1 MLNNIKMPEP
11 SNHNHQPVLLN
22 LSFQFKTNNRIFFP
36 NGKHKDLFN
45 HAYHFTVSIQSSVDE
60 YGLGI
65 DFYKIEQNYHDDLAK
80 KLNHP
85 ILNEMLPFNTTVE
98 NIASYI
104 YQSFSRYLDKNASV
118 HSVTL
123 YETNSHSVT
132 INEQNMYLFEL

>member
-1 MLNNIKMPEP
+1 MLNHIQMPEP

-22 LSFQFKTNNRIFFP
+22 LSFQFTTNNRIFFP
-36 NGKHKDLFN
+36 NGKYKDLFN
-45 HAYHFTVSIQSSVDE
+45 HTYHFTVCIQSPVNA

-65 DFYKIEQNYHDDLAK
+65 DFYKIEEAYHNDLAK

-85 ILNEMLPFNTTVE
+85 ILNETLPFNTTVE

-104 YQSFSRYLDKNASV
+104 YQTFTSYIGKNASV

-123 YETNSHSVT
+123 YETNTHSVT
-132 INEQNMYLFEL
+132 INEQNMYLFEV